1 MAQLPPIRFN
11 MGAEKPLS
19 YYDILGVGRN
29 VDSAEL
35 KKAYRKMAL
44 QWHPDQNGGDEKA
57 EKKFKQIVQAYET
70 LSDPQKRQIYDR
82 YGEDGLKRG
91 AAAGAGSRGGQQR
104 GYGGGAVDV
113 NGMWNGKAGMG
124 GMGGGRNPL
133 RDTFKTTAPW
143 RTKASCEPENADKG
157 RRLSAA
163 AAPNAQ
169 SATEDEKKDESH
181 SDSWLHSWQDELEC
195 WLVGLPG
202 PTQSQLSGC
211 LGAFALHLGSR
222 LEVALGQKLPS
233 NTFKTASAER
243 GCDWINT
250 AESDKV
256 IPQLPMFPQPP
267 SAFKLKSL
275 PQLLPD
281 FQRQA
286 SLRQVSDTHF
296 FPFVTRHFFRPVFPV
311 HKPPIPT
318 FNVPNPDFHEQL
330 LHSSSGVGPS
340 PTSQAAWTGDSVS
353 VAAAG
358 FGAGAGIVLLAAAL
372 RSAVRHA
379 QGGGKLRVRRSQSCV

>member
-281 FQRQA
+281 FQRQ
-286 SLRQVSDTHF
+286 
-296 FPFVTRHFFRPVFPV
+296 
-311 HKPPIPT
+311 
-318 FNVPNPDFHEQL
+318 L